1 MFLILYN
8 NIVVIIIIFFTV
20 LSEIYIYTLKCVYK
34 SILDVIYSHYY
45 F

>member
-20 LSEIYIYTLKCVYK
+20 LSEIYIYTEMC
-34 SILDVIYSHYY
+34 I
-45 F
+45 